1 MSHYERTYG
10 TDWDEV
16 DADEA
21 VERAYAIGVA
31 ERLGES
37 NRAELERLYDAVE
50 DAYEQS
56 LVELAYGQG
65 RTEAVEVATESDPD
79 SESELWS
86 ELVTGDVPVDEETAT
101 GQPDGL
107 PPALALGEV
116 LDLQAP
122 DSTDALDLPEFL
134 D

>member
-1 MSHYERTYG
+1 MTHYERTYG
-10 TDWDEV
+10 TEWDEV

-50 DAYEQS
+50 AAYDRS

-79 SESELWS
+79 SEAELWS
-86 ELVTGDVPVDEETAT
+86 ELVTSDVPVDEEAAT
-101 GQPDGL
+101 DQPQGL
-107 PPALALGEV
+107 PPALGFGEA
-116 LDLQAP
+116 LDLPAP

>member
-1 MSHYERTYG
+1 MTHYERTYG
-10 TDWDEV
+10 TDWNEI

-37 NRAELERLYDAVE
+37 NRAELERIYAAVE
-50 DAYEQS
+50 GAYDRS

-65 RTEAVEVATESDPD
+65 RTEAVEVATESDPG
-79 SESELWS
+79 SEEELWS
-86 ELVTGDVPVDEETAT
+86 ELVTGDVPVDDAAAT
-101 GQPDGL
+101 DQPQGL

-116 LDLQAP
+116 LELPAP